1 MATSTVIP
9 LFPLGSQLVPGLML
23 PLYLFEDRYRQL
35 ARDLAEAPADRKHFG
50 VVGIRAGREVG
61 EDGASS
67 LFDVGT
73 LAEVTDLSANPDGTY
88 NLQAVGGARFQLL
101 DLDDSKPYLQARVQ
115 FLDEP
120 DGDGAEDAA
129 RPVRSAFE
137 AYRDAVGLQ
146 VDPSQLNP
154 RLLSYIVTA
163 AMVITPE
170 EKQELL
176 AAPDTTARL
185 RLARRRLRQEL
196 RIIGALASLPAV
208 DLVHTATSVN

>member
-9 LFPLGSQLVPGLML
+9 LFPLGSQLVPGLMM
-23 PLYLFEDRYRQL
+23 PLYLFEQRYRQL
-35 ARDLAEAPADRKHFG
+35 ARDLDAAPADQRYFG

-61 EDGASS
+61 EGGASS
-67 LFDVGT
+67 LFEVGT
-73 LAEVTDLSANPDGTY
+73 LADVTDLSANPDGTF
-88 NLQAVGGARFQLL
+88 NVQAVGGRRFQLL
-101 DLDDSKPYLQARVQ
+101 DLDDSRAYLRARVE
-115 FLDEP
+115 FLAEP

-129 RPVRSAFE
+129 RPVRHAFE

-146 VDPSQLNP
+146 VDPTDLNP

-176 AAPDTTARL
+176 AAP
-185 RLARRRLRQEL
+185 
-196 RIIGALASLPAV
+196 
-208 DLVHTATSVN
+208 